1 MACVISLIDPNKNK
15 VLKSL
20 KIDDNYKN
28 AENRVQELNKKI
40 NKKDFA
46 EEVFAREDE
55 ETQNLLLHLALLDS
69 LPLEVCSALFPAMR
83 LAAHAANAG

>member
-40 NKKDFA
+40 NKKESNNPRFWSDTTIG
-46 EEVFAREDE
+46 V
-55 ETQNLLLHLALLDS
+55 
-69 LPLEVCSALFPAMR
+69 
-83 LAAHAANAG
+83 

>member
-40 NKKDFA
+40 NKKESNNPRFWS
-46 EEVFAREDE
+46 V
-55 ETQNLLLHLALLDS
+55 TTIG
-69 LPLEVCSALFPAMR
+69 V
-83 LAAHAANAG
+83 